1 MTNSI
6 TFFSG
11 TALYYSMLDA
21 QQITLR
27 FLDTRLQVHPDV
39 VRYIQEQ
46 DNLDLI
52 DRIIASV
59 PDDTIVVS
67 PKHIPGINA
76 TRDGMR
82 FLTDP
87 TVEIVS
93 GCPGT
98 SGSINGTADY
108 LHYFRDRY
116 TRLGAM
122 IRGRC
127 SGMPIEGLLRSSRY
141 RQEES
146 TVIGMVVEV
155 KTTTNGH
162 RIAEIEDTTG
172 NISVLFRKDRP
183 IFADAE
189 RLIPDEVIGVKGK
202 LSNDGRLFFAELMF
216 RPDIRID
223 NKPFMSETPG
233 KAVFISDV
241 HVGSNT
247 FLTDCWNHFI
257 DWLSESDASYL
268 LIAGDLVDGIGV
280 FPGQEQELI
289 IKNIYEQYDAFG
301 EMISVIPRRIK
312 IIVAPGNHDVVRGA
326 EPQPVIPAQ
335 FTKKF
340 PENCMLVENPALV
353 NLQGV
358 RVLMYH
364 GRSIDDMIGLIPGAS
379 YEQSGKMMEEM
390 LQRRHLAPAYG
401 RRTPIAAGKVDRL
414 IIDPLPEILHTGHV
428 HIRGLTLYRGV
439 LGINA
444 GTWQS
449 QTAFQK
455 QMNVNP
461 TPAQAIMVDLQT
473 LAPETFSFLPA

>member
-1 MTNSI
+1 
-6 TFFSG
+6 
-11 TALYYSMLDA
+11 MLDA

-27 FLDTRLQVHPDV
+27 FLETKLQVHPDV

-46 DNLDLI
+46 DELDLI
-52 DRIIASV
+52 DRIIAQV
-59 PDDTIVVS
+59 PGETIVVS
-67 PKHIPGINA
+67 TKHIPGLCA
-76 TRDGMR
+76 TRDGTR
-82 FLTDP
+82 FLSDP
-87 TVEIVS
+87 LVEVIS
-93 GCPGT
+93 GSPGT
-98 SGSINGTADY
+98 SGCVNGTSDY

-116 TRLGAM
+116 NRLGGM
-122 IRGRC
+122 IRSRC
-127 SGMPIEGLLRSSRY
+127 GAMPIEALTRNTRY
-141 RQEES
+141 RQEEC
-146 TVIGMVVEV
+146 TIIGMVVEV

-162 RIAEIEDTTG
+162 RIAEIEDSSA
-172 NISVLFRKDRP
+172 NIPVLFRKDRP
-183 IFADAE
+183 VFSDAE
-189 RLIPDEVIGVKGK
+189 RIIHDEVIGVKGK
-202 LSNDGRLFFAELMF
+202 LSNDGKLFFAEHLY

-223 NKPFMSETPG
+223 NTPFKSEHPG

-241 HVGSNT
+241 HVGSDT
-247 FLTDCWNHFI
+247 FLEECWNRFS
-257 DWLSESDASYL
+257 DWLSDSDFSYL
-268 LIAGDLVDGIGV
+268 LIAGDLVDGIGIY
-280 FPGQEQELI
+280 PGQESELV

-301 EMISVIPRRIK
+301 AMMRDLPSRMK
-312 IIVAPGNHDVVRGA
+312 IIVSPGNHDVVRGA
-326 EPQPVIPAQ
+326 EPQPVIPQQ

-379 YEQSGKMMEEM
+379 YEQSGLMMDEM

-401 RRTPIAAGKVDRL
+401 RKTPIAAGKTDRL

-428 HIRGLTLYRGV
+428 HIRGLTQYRGV

-461 TPAQAIMVDLQT
+461 TPAQAVVVDLQT
-473 LAPETFSFLPA
+473 LVPETFTFL

>member
-1 MTNSI
+1 
-6 TFFSG
+6 
-11 TALYYSMLDA
+11 MLDA

-27 FLDTRLQVHPDV
+27 FLETKLQVHPDV

-46 DNLDLI
+46 DELALI
-52 DRIIASV
+52 ERIIAQV
-59 PDDTIVVS
+59 PGETIVVS
-67 PKHIPGINA
+67 AKHIPGMNA

-82 FLTDP
+82 FLSDP
-87 TVEIVS
+87 SVEVIS
-93 GCPGT
+93 GSPGT
-98 SGSINGTADY
+98 SGSVNGTSDY

-116 TRLGAM
+116 NRLGGM
-122 IRGRC
+122 IRSRC
-127 SGMPIEGLLRSSRY
+127 GAMPIEALTRNTRY
-141 RQEES
+141 RQEEC
-146 TVIGMVVEV
+146 TIIGMVVDV

-162 RIAEIEDTTG
+162 RIAEIEDSSA
-172 NISVLFRKDRP
+172 NIPVLFRKDRP
-183 IFADAE
+183 VFSDAE
-189 RLIPDEVIGVKGK
+189 RIIPDEVIGVKGK
-202 LSNDGRLFFAELMF
+202 LSNDGKLFFAEQLY

-223 NKPFMSETPG
+223 NTPYRSEQPG

-241 HVGSNT
+241 HVGSDT
-247 FLTDCWNHFI
+247 FLEECWNRFA
-257 DWLSESDASYL
+257 DWLSDSDFSYL
-268 LIAGDLVDGIGV
+268 LIAGDLVDGIGIY
-280 FPGQEQELI
+280 PGQESELV

-301 EMISVIPRRIK
+301 TMMRDLPSRMK
-312 IIVAPGNHDVVRGA
+312 IIISPGNHDVVRGA
-326 EPQPVIPAQ
+326 EPQPVIPQQ

-379 YEQSGKMMEEM
+379 YEQSGLMMEEM

-401 RRTPIAAGKVDRL
+401 RRTPIAAGKTDRL

-428 HIRGLTLYRGV
+428 HIRGLTQYRGV

-449 QTAFQK
+449 QTSFQK

-461 TPAQAIMVDLQT
+461 TPAQAVVVDLET
-473 LAPETFSFLPA
+473 LLPETFTFL

>member
-1 MTNSI
+1 
-6 TFFSG
+6 
-11 TALYYSMLDA
+11 MLDA
-21 QQITLR
+21 RQITLR
-27 FLDTRLQVHPDV
+27 FLETKLQVHPDV

-46 DNLDLI
+46 DDLDLI
-52 DRIIASV
+52 DRIIEKV
-59 PDDTIVVS
+59 PGDTIVVS
-67 PKHIPGINA
+67 TKHIPGMNA

-87 TVEIVS
+87 SVEVIS
-93 GCPGT
+93 GSPGT
-98 SGSINGTADY
+98 SGCVNGTADY
-108 LHYFRDRY
+108 LYYFRDRFN
-116 TRLGAM
+116 RLGAM
-122 IRGRC
+122 IRNRC
-127 SGMPIEGLLRSSRY
+127 GAIPIEALIRSPRY
-141 RQEES
+141 RQEEC
-146 TVIGMVVEV
+146 TVIGMVTEV
-155 KTTTNGH
+155 KATKNDH
-162 RIAEIEDTTG
+162 RIAELEDISA

-183 IFADAE
+183 IFEDAK

-202 LSNDGRLFFAELMF
+202 LSSDGRLFFADQMY
-216 RPDIRID
+216 RPDIRVD
-223 NKPFMSETPG
+223 NTPFKSETPG

-247 FLTDCWNHFI
+247 FLEECWNRFA
-257 DWLSESDASYL
+257 DWLADSGASYL
-268 LIAGDLVDGIGV
+268 LIAGDLVDGIGI
-280 FPGQEQELI
+280 FPGQEQELT
-289 IKNIYEQYDAFG
+289 IKNIYEQYDVFG
-301 EMISVIPRRIK
+301 EMISKLPHRIK
-312 IIVAPGNHDVVRGA
+312 IIVSPGNHDVVRGA
-326 EPQPVIPAQ
+326 EPQPVIPEA

-379 YEQSGKMMEEM
+379 YDQSGLMMQEM

-401 RRTPIAAGKVDRL
+401 RRTPIAAGRTDRL
-414 IIDPLPEILHTGHV
+414 IIDPIPEILHTGHV
-428 HIRGLTLYRGV
+428 HIRGLAQYRGV

-461 TPAQAIMVDLQT
+461 TPAQAVMVDLQT
-473 LAPETFSFLPA
+473 LVPETFTFL

>member
-1 MTNSI
+1 
-6 TFFSG
+6 
-11 TALYYSMLDA
+11 MLDA

-27 FLDTRLQVHPDV
+27 FLETKLQVHPDV

-46 DNLDLI
+46 NELELI
-52 DRIIASV
+52 DRIIAQV
-59 PDDTIVVS
+59 PEETIVVS
-67 PKHIPGINA
+67 AKHIPGMNA
-76 TRDGMR
+76 TRDGTR
-82 FLTDP
+82 FLSDP
-87 TVEIVS
+87 TVEIIS
-93 GCPGT
+93 GSPGT
-98 SGSINGTADY
+98 SGSVNGTSDY

-116 TRLGAM
+116 NRLGNM
-122 IRGRC
+122 IRSRC
-127 SGMPIEGLLRSSRY
+127 GAMPIEALTRNTRY
-141 RQEES
+141 RQEEC
-146 TVIGMVVEV
+146 TIIGMVVEV

-162 RIAEIEDTTG
+162 RIAELEDSSA
-172 NISVLFRKDRP
+172 NIPVLFRKDRP
-183 IFADAE
+183 VFSDAE
-189 RLIPDEVIGVKGK
+189 RIIHDEVIGVKGK
-202 LSNDGRLFFAELMF
+202 LSNDGKLFFAEQIY

-223 NKPFMSETPG
+223 NTPFKSEQPG

-247 FLTDCWNHFI
+247 FLEDCWNRFA
-257 DWLSESDASYL
+257 DWLSDSDYSYL
-268 LIAGDLVDGIGV
+268 LIAGDLVDGIGIY
-280 FPGQEQELI
+280 PGQENELV

-301 EMISVIPRRIK
+301 SMMQELPSRMK
-312 IIVAPGNHDVVRGA
+312 IIISPGNHDVVRGA
-326 EPQPVIPAQ
+326 EPQPVIPQQ

-340 PENCMLVENPALV
+340 PDNCMIVENPALV

-379 YEQSGKMMEEM
+379 YEQSGIMMEEM

-401 RRTPIAAGKVDRL
+401 RRTPIAAGKTDRL

-428 HIRGLTLYRGV
+428 HIRGLTQYRGV

-461 TPAQAIMVDLQT
+461 TPAQAVVVDLQT
-473 LAPETFSFLPA
+473 LIPESFTFL